1 MKMKGTCMWIGVTVL
16 AVAVGLLAIPASHAQ
31 RAAGVSRVGW
41 LEACDPGPQR
51 PNFDIFRRRLAELG
65 YVEGKNLVVE
75 QRFAD
80 CRYDRV
86 SGLAAELVRRPL
98 TTVDLVKARETQG
111 TPCSDSPD

>member
-1 MKMKGTCMWIGVTVL
+1 MTVL
-16 AVAVGLLAIPASHAQ
+16 AVALGPLAILTSRAQ
-31 RAAGVSRVGW
+31 SAAGISRVGW
-41 LEACDPGPQR
+41 LEVCGPGPQR
-51 PNFDIFRRRLAELG
+51 ANFDIFRRRLAELG
-65 YVEGKNLVVE
+65 YVEGKNLIVE

-86 SGLAAELVRRPL
+86 SGLAAELVRGPL